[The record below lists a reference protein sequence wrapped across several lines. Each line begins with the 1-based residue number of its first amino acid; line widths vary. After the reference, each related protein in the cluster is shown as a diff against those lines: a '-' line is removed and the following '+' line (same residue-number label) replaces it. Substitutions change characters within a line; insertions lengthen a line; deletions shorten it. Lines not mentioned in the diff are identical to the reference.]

1 MNNFKKNKGNHLKY
15 IILSNR
21 GITITSVVIYIA
33 IVFVVLAAVMRIT
46 TYFSNNIKDIADI
59 TFESEFDK
67 INLYLIDES
76 ERNDNSIDSIDDSQ
90 ISFTTGNKYTYN
102 VEEKCIYLNDTIKI
116 CENVDNC
123 IFEQKSA
130 ENGKIVFVLTITIGN
145 KTKNIEYT
153 LSRTSHEEEKIE
165 IDDYLSGGSL
175 ASYYLEVGDYVDYN
189 PDIGTYKVADGENGS
204 GIDVTST
211 GYQEF
216 TTETGVK
223 SLEWRVLSIDE
234 KTGNIELISATVR
247 QPLSLYGVNGY
258 NHGVDILNDLCE
270 TLYSKTVQGVK
281 VATGRS
287 INVEDINK
295 KTTYDYTKYTDY
307 GEVLTY
313 TSNKYYPKLYAA
325 ELGSTSNGLNETT
338 KLINESEGVEKG
350 TVNTSGVTNYTKYI
364 GLDTATTLYATNTF
378 YQYIP
383 ENYLNTSLGINT
395 APTGLININSTYWVA
410 SRCGKHDSNNAYF
423 YIRVMLSSG
432 SLNIGNH
439 LINSGGNNNGNTIYV
454 RPVVSLSVNS
464 FDFSVGDGSENDPWG
479 MK

>member
-1 MNNFKKNKGNHLKY
+1 MNNFKKNKGNCLKY

-67 INLYLIDES
+67 LNLYLIDES
-76 ERNDNSIDSIDDSQ
+76 ERNDNAIDSIDDSQ
-90 ISFTTGNKYTYN
+90 ISFTKGNKYTYN
-102 VEEKCIYLNDTIKI
+102 GVEKNIYLNDTVKI

-153 LSRTSHEEEKIE
+153 LSKTSHEDEKIE

-204 GIDVTST
+204 GTDVTST

-216 TTETGVK
+216 TTETGEN
-223 SLEWRVLSIDE
+223 SLKWRVLSIDE
-234 KTGNIELISATVR
+234 KTGNIELISATVG

-270 TLYSKTVQGVK
+270 TLYSKTAQGVK

-307 GEVLTY
+307 GKVLTY
-313 TSNKYYPKLYAA
+313 TSNKYYPKLYAV

-338 KLINESEGVEKG
+338 KLINESEGAEDG
-350 TVNTSGVTNYTKYI
+350 AVNTSGVTNYTKYI
-364 GLDTATTLYATNTF
+364 GLGTATTLYATNTF

-410 SRCGKHDSNNAYF
+410 SRCGKHDSNIAYF

-439 LINSGGNNNGNTIYV
+439 LINSGGNNNGNTIYI
-454 RPVVSLSVNS
+454 RPVVSLSVNL
-464 FDFSVGDGSENDPWG
+464 FDFSVGDGSENNPWV